1 MSAKKSG
8 EMMKGDDSPTG
19 EMKNKFVKILEIMA
33 WPMVIVAFLI
43 SSGLQLVFFSL
54 VRVAIPSMVCAA
66 LFFMFVVTIK
76 GAESMQ
82 GESDHPMGTQFIWM
96 FELVIWPCMVMAYLL
111 NSGLYDIM
119 V

>member
-1 MSAKKSG
+1 
-8 EMMKGDDSPTG
+8 MMKGDDSPTDHV
-19 EMKNKFVKILEIMA
+19 KSKFVKILEIMA
-33 WPMVIVAFLI
+33 WPMLLVAFLI

-54 VRVAIPSMVCAA
+54 VRVVIPSFVGAA

-76 GAESMQ
+76 GAEAMQ

-111 NSGLYDIM
+111 NSGLYDIL